1 MATNV
6 PAVFGLNRYLWAQI
20 ETQGILDKNNY
31 GGLIPIVPVQET
43 AGLKQAMDEQAGVGS
58 FPYIVYNW
66 NTNGYNQDWFNATDQ
81 IVYVVNATDQKKLR
95 ELTLLILEV
104 FKRYDES
111 AAAVNNF
118 IFKSTLGPAYKAYD
132 YKHISISSASG
143 GTPTML
149 DNEPI
154 EAVITVRVA
163 YTNSGDDSPLP

>member
-6 PAVFGLNRYLWAQI
+6 PAVFGLNKYLWAQI
-20 ETQGILDKNNY
+20 VAQGILDKNNY

-66 NTNGYNQDWFNATDQ
+66 NTNGYNQDWFKATDQ
-81 IVYVVNATDQKKLR
+81 IIYVVNATNQAKLR
-95 ELTLLILEV
+95 ELVLLILDL

-111 AAAVNNF
+111 AAAVNEF
-118 IFKSTLGPAYKAYD
+118 IFKSDLGPAYKAYD
-132 YKHISISSASG
+132 YKHISVSAASG
-143 GTPTML
+143 GSPTAL

-154 EAVITVRVA
+154 EAVITVRVN
-163 YTNSGDDSPLP
+163 YTNSGDDLRLP